1 MNTKEFNRTLCDKA
15 QTNLVDF
22 ETFKRVNLNKKAS
35 TVEGL
40 LARISKVE
48 KTTDGYVTTITYSN
62 GEDVVTVKNDGT
74 FFINNRN
81 KESVKT
87 DSGHIRLA
95 INNVSFIAE
104 RWMAMMNDIEADCMP
119 ISYKGWTCNVMDCS
133 GNIYTARR
141 LGIKVNISPDN
152 LEWCLKSFQLPHY
165 KVVEKVWKHT
175 GKNIALSA
183 FDDAVQIS
191 QTKSIE
197 ELIKYLKI

>member
-1 MNTKEFNRTLCDKA
+1 MNTVEFNKTLCAKA

-22 ETFKRVNLNKKAS
+22 ETFKRVNLKKKAS

-48 KTTDGYVTTITYSN
+48 KITDGYKTTITYSN

-74 FFINNRN
+74 FFINNKN
-81 KESVKT
+81 KKACNT
-87 DSGHIRLA
+87 DAGHIRLA

-104 RWMAMMNDIEADCMP
+104 RWMAMMTDITNNKMP
-119 ISYKGWTCNVMDCS
+119 LSYRGWTCNVMDCS
-133 GNIYTARR
+133 GNIYTAKR

-165 KVVEKVWKHT
+165 KVVEKVWRHT
-175 GKNIALSA
+175 GKNITLSA
-183 FDDAVQIS
+183 FDDAIEIS
-191 QTKSIE
+191 QTKPIG
-197 ELIKYLKI
+197 ELLAYLGI